1 MDITFLYL
9 FLAGVACGL
18 INVVS
23 AGGSFITLPLLIF
36 MGLPAT
42 VANATNRVA
51 IFMQNMVSVPTF
63 YLKKELD
70 LKGASLLAI
79 PAVLGGVV
87 GSFVAVSLDDKMM
100 KRVIAIVLLVMLFSL
115 FFQAERWL
123 KGVVKVRKG
132 PLTVKEF
139 VSFFFVGIY
148 GGFIQAG
155 VGVFLLAASVWATGY
170 SLKQA
175 NPIKVF
181 IALSYTIVALVIF
194 SANDLIRWEYG
205 VILGL
210 GNMLGAWLGVHLS
223 IKGGANLIRWMLVVV
238 ILFFSLYFLDLW

>member
-1 MDITFLYL
+1 M
-9 FLAGVACGL
+9 
-18 INVVS
+18 VS

-63 YLKKELD
+63 YVKKELD
-70 LKGASLLAI
+70 LKGACVLAI

-87 GSFVAVSLDDKMM
+87 GSFVAVSLDDRVM

-115 FFQAERWL
+115 FFQADRWL
-123 KGVVKVRKG
+123 KGVIENRKG
-132 PLTVKEF
+132 MITVKEF
-139 VSFFFVGIY
+139 ISFFLVGIY

-170 SLKQA
+170 NLNRA

-181 IALSYTIVALVIF
+181 IALSYTVVALIIF

-205 VILGL
+205 IILGL
-210 GNMLGAWLGVHLS
+210 GNMLGAWIGVHLS
-223 IKGGANLIRWMLVVV
+223 IKGGAKFIRWMLVVV

>member
-1 MDITFLYL
+1 MDIWFLYL
-9 FLAGVACGL
+9 FLAGLACGL

-63 YLKKELD
+63 YFKKELD
-70 LKGASLLAI
+70 LKGACVLAI

-87 GSFVAVSLDDKMM
+87 GSFVAVSLDDRVM

-115 FFQAERWL
+115 FFQADRWL
-123 KGVVKVRKG
+123 KGVIENRKG
-132 PLTVKEF
+132 MITVKEF
-139 VSFFFVGIY
+139 ISFFLVGIY

-170 SLKQA
+170 NLNRA

-181 IALSYTIVALVIF
+181 IALSYTVVALIIF

-205 VILGL
+205 IILGL
-210 GNMLGAWLGVHLS
+210 GNMLGAWIGVHLS
-223 IKGGANLIRWMLVVV
+223 IKGGAKFIRWMLVVV

>member
-1 MDITFLYL
+1 M
-9 FLAGVACGL
+9 
-18 INVVS
+18 VS

-63 YLKKELD
+63 YVKKELD
-70 LKGASLLAI
+70 LKGACVLAI

-87 GSFVAVSLDDKMM
+87 GSFVAVSLDDRMM

-115 FFQAERWL
+115 FFQADRWL
-123 KGVVKVRKG
+123 KGVIENRKG
-132 PLTVKEF
+132 MITVKEF
-139 VSFFFVGIY
+139 ISFFLVGIY

-170 SLKQA
+170 NLNRA

-181 IALSYTIVALVIF
+181 IALSYTVVALIIF

-205 VILGL
+205 IILGL
-210 GNMLGAWLGVHLS
+210 GNMLGAWIGVHLS
-223 IKGGANLIRWMLVVV
+223 IKGGAKFIRWMLVVV